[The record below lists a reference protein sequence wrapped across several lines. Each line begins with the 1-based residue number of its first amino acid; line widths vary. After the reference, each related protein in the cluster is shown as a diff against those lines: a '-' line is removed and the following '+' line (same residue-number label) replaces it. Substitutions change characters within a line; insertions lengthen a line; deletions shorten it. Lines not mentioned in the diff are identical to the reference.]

1 MIFGNADDEIE
12 RGASFASGDR
22 IENPATWTE
31 IADATWNS
39 IKLGGEVFSGQ
50 TAREHAYDQRID
62 QIFEATG
69 QRRQNPM
76 RTFKRVLEGNDLAY
90 YRDEEEEVR
99 FSQWLRDLEQQF
111 PDQRGIIRADVSIAD
126 DAHAL
131 VRSAEVREQELWDRT
146 PGWGKYLP
154 YLGSSLIAAATD
166 PVNIATAGVGPW
178 GLTGTGVKAI
188 VWQGIKS
195 GIANAVVEAGV
206 QPFVQSWRAEAGLD
220 HGYGQAAAQVAA
232 AAGFG
237 FIADAGVRGLYR
249 GARRAV
255 GHEPVLDD
263 AGAVAGWRSP
273 LDGLE
278 AAARGRPE
286 ADPLRRAAEGDS
298 AALAEVAH
306 ASGLAGDP
314 AVRGGLQALDVE
326 RAHPAPAGIAAP
338 EHARA
343 VADGTRIAA
352 GESAL
357 APGAALPSEVTVTDE
372 RLAEIL
378 ARDPM
383 ELAGEIRARPELLQE
398 GLPWSDGRLRQAA
411 MLARLDETAWAKVVA
426 GEISPRVAAAV
437 AEHVPD
443 PGRHLEVARQVVAQS
458 PRTDAEVRAALSEA
472 AAAPRSPEAHTLMA
486 GAEPPKDVAPG
497 RLVDDPH
504 GADGAAHL
512 EELRARHASRRGAAA
527 REAGAAHVDD
537 PATPSLRELEAAI
550 AEAQGK
556 VPPKTQI
563 RFFADK
569 SELPPHTAAKAA
581 EAEASTG
588 GTVEGITD
596 PMGNIWIA
604 QAALDPRGVLSEEV
618 VHALVKREV
627 IKEAELDV
635 LSDLARRSAL
645 YDRAAYERAYAG
657 TPDLAR
663 ALREED
669 AAHVYAAWKTGRSF
683 GASANAIMR
692 RIFDFLERVRNLWAG
707 RGFRSAEGVMRAI
720 DSGAMARRT
729 RPPVGSN
736 GGERFSLR
744 TSSSAQLRVDMLAAA
759 RNADAKAKA
768 QAERVALLDE
778 EVRVRNE
785 GFVTG
790 FRDARGQA
798 DPVKALAYLL
808 EHHGEG
814 HVPEG
819 FPTGGVAGVAKAL
832 EGRWKSELEAL
843 LHEFRPKF
851 VSGKTANM
859 ARLENVMA
867 ELSGRGTGDAAAK
880 AFADAWRVL
889 SDRVRQEAN
898 AAGADIPKLV
908 DWWLPQVHDRA
919 AMIEAGKDKWL
930 AAIEPLLDVP
940 RILRENRDRASVATH
955 SAAEREFRAKADAID
970 AERKQ
975 ARADVKKDL
984 EGKLEAHAEDTKAAR
999 QDLMQDLPDAIKT
1012 LNEARRREIEQA
1024 RSLRDQQVAAAAA
1037 AERGVFKERFGRA
1050 KAEIDR
1056 AYDAE
1061 IAKTEREHARLVKA
1075 FDRKVKADK
1084 TALEKEL
1091 AKERLERV
1099 REIEE
1104 KARDRLT
1111 VAAEERD
1118 AVIAHGD
1125 PMTVARLREI
1135 LSRIYDKKI
1144 ADGRGSFD
1152 PTAPFEGVTGQRKGQ
1167 GSYIDHREES
1177 RFLHFKD
1184 DRAWLEYQAEF
1195 GGGADPFRAMMQH
1208 LTSMAKEVA
1217 ARQVLGSNPER
1228 EIARLAEYGVKAAA
1242 HARPL
1247 AKLVDEAAARVDVL
1261 GRALLAN
1268 PEPLEAITRQ
1278 MGDALRAIDKL
1289 RAQRRTPSVKM
1300 QGKLQALGDRLRAL
1314 EAERLTL
1321 LQGAV
1326 SKVQGLDAAK
1336 LRVQLDAATE
1346 NLLDL
1351 DTLDVVFPRRGEFTG
1366 IAYSGT
1372 GAEDYARSWVATIE
1386 HMWDA
1391 YTGRMSAPVNFKFA
1405 RRMAALRNLG
1415 VIGRGGS
1422 MVISSMADF
1431 FAGHLARH
1439 FTGTPAARTFVDAMK
1454 QVRSS
1459 NAREMARHGFIAEEY
1474 LHMHNDGA
1482 RQAAAVQGQMWSAYL
1497 ADRTITWQGLG
1508 AVTNVQRRSFASG
1521 VMAHLA
1527 DLTSMSWGELGK
1539 ANRATRRLLERY
1551 GFNAADWDAIRLDGA
1566 GAARKA
1572 DFLSP
1577 KAIEADRGRALADR
1591 FLGMLLMESDFAS
1604 PQSMLRARAALYG
1617 ATRPGTKAGEFIR
1630 TTMQF
1635 KSFAVMWYMLHVERA
1650 LREGISHGKLYG
1662 AAYIGAVASV
1672 MMLGGALVIQLKNMR
1687 SGKDPEPMDGQQFW
1701 MRAMIQGGGLGLIGD
1716 LFASETNRFGGGA
1729 LSTFAGPVFGIID
1742 EAAKP
1747 LADAYRRGSWD
1758 KVPAAAAKTA
1768 ASYVPGS
1775 SLWYFS
1781 LGYQRIVADQLQRM
1795 LDPDAHKAFRRRVQM
1810 QQRDYG
1816 AGFWWAPG
1824 DAAPARGPQM
1834 GAP

>member
-1 MIFGNADDEIE
+1 MIFGKADDAIE
-12 RGASFASGDR
+12 RGASFANGDR
-22 IENPATWTE
+22 IETPASWGELAEATWE
-31 IADATWNS
+31 S
-39 IKLGGEVFSGQ
+39 IKLGGEVFSSQ
-50 TAREHAYDQRID
+50 TALERAYDQRID
-62 QIFEATG
+62 RIFEATG

-76 RTFKRVLEGNDLAY
+76 RVYTRVHDAAGFDYA
-90 YRDEEEEVR
+90 RDVEEEDR
-99 FSQWLRDLEQQF
+99 FADWLRALDEQF
-111 PDQRGIIRADVSIAD
+111 PEKRDVIRAGVPIGD
-126 DAHAL
+126 DARAL
-131 VRSAEVREQELWDRT
+131 ARSAEAREQELWNRT

-154 YLGSSLIAAATD
+154 YIGASLAAGATD
-166 PVNIATAGVGPW
+166 PVNLATSVVGGGPAGVG
-178 GLTGTGVKAI
+178 VKAL
-188 VWQGIKS
+188 VWQGIKA
-195 GIANAVVEAGV
+195 GIANGAVEAGM

-220 HGYGQAAAQVAA
+220 YGFRPAASQVAA
-232 AAGFG
+232 AVGFG
-237 FIADAGVRGLYR
+237 FLADAGVRGLYR

-263 AGAVAGWRSP
+263 AGAVTGWRSP

-278 AAARGRPE
+278 AAARARPE
-286 ADPLRRAAEGDS
+286 ADPLRRAAEGDD
-298 AALAEVAH
+298 AALADVAR
-306 ASGLAGDP
+306 ATGLADDP

-326 RAHPAPAGIAAP
+326 RAHPAPEGIAAA

-343 VADGTRIAA
+343 VADGTRVAA

-357 APGAALPSEVTVTDE
+357 APGSALPSEVTVSDE
-372 RLAEIL
+372 RLAEVL
-378 ARDPM
+378 ARDPLD
-383 ELAGEIRARPELLQE
+383 LAGEIRARPELLQE

-411 MLARLDETAWAKVVA
+411 MLARLDEAAWSKVVA

-437 AEHVPD
+437 AEYVPD
-443 PGRHLEVARQVVAQS
+443 PARHLEVARQVAAQS
-458 PRTDAEVRAALSEA
+458 PRTEADLRMALSDA
-472 AAAPRSPEAHTLMA
+472 AAAPRSPEAHTVMA
-486 GAEPPKDVAPG
+486 GAEPPKDAAPG
-497 RLVDDPH
+497 RLVDDPY

-512 EELRARHASRRGAAA
+512 EELRARHASRRGTAA
-527 REAGAAHVDD
+527 RETGAAHADD
-537 PATPSLRELEAAI
+537 PAAPSLRELEAAI

-556 VPPKTQI
+556 VPAGVTI
-563 RFFADK
+563 RSYADRG
-569 SELPPHTAAKAA
+569 ELPPRAADAA
-581 EAEASTG
+581 LEAEARAG
-588 GTVEGITD
+588 GTVEGLTD
-596 PMGNIWIA
+596 DAGNIWVA
-604 QAALDPRGVLSEEV
+604 QAALDPRGVLNDEV
-618 VHALVKREV
+618 VHALVRHGVLTEG
-627 IKEAELDV
+627 ELGI
-635 LSDLARRSAL
+635 LSDLAKKSAL
-645 YDRAAYERAYAG
+645 YDRAAYERVYADA
-657 TPDLAR
+657 PDRMR
-663 ALREED
+663 ALAEED
-669 AAHVYAAWKTGRSF
+669 AAHVYAAWKAGRSF
-683 GASANAIMR
+683 GASANAILR
-692 RIFDFLERVRNLWAG
+692 RISDFLERVRNLLAG
-707 RGFRSAEGVMRAI
+707 RGFKSAAGVLHGI
-720 DSGAMARRT
+720 DSGKIARRA
-729 RPPVGSN
+729 GADQ
-736 GGERFSLR
+736 GGGARFSLR
-744 TSSSAQLRVDMLAAA
+744 TSSAAQLRVDMLAAA

-851 VSGKTANM
+851 LSGKTANM

-930 AAIEPLLDVP
+930 AAIEPRLDVP
-940 RILRENRDRASVATH
+940 RILRENRDKASVATV
-955 SAAEREFRAKADAID
+955 SAAEVDHRAKADAIKAERQQQRATVD
-970 AERKQ
+970 AE
-975 ARADVKKDL
+975 
-984 EGKLEAHAEDTKAAR
+984 LEAKLKAQAEAAKAAR
-999 QDLMQDLPDAIKT
+999 QDLMDDLPEATKT
-1012 LNEARRREIEQA
+1012 LNEARRHEIDQA
-1024 RSLRDQQVAAAAA
+1024 RSLRDQQVAAAPP
-1037 AERGVFKERFGRA
+1037 AERAVIKERFGRA

-1061 IAKTEREHARLVKA
+1061 IAKAGREHARLVKA

-1084 TALEKEL
+1084 AALEKDL
-1091 AKERLERV
+1091 AKERLERM

-1104 KARDRLT
+1104 TARDRLT

-1144 ADGRGSFD
+1144 SDGRGSVD
-1152 PTAPFEGVTGQRKGQ
+1152 PTAPFDGVTGQRKGQ

-1195 GGGADPFRAMMQH
+1195 GGGSDPFRAMMQH

-1261 GRALLAN
+1261 GRALLAD

-1278 MGDALRAIDKL
+1278 MSDALRAIDKL
-1289 RAQRRTPSVKM
+1289 RAQRRNPSAKM
-1300 QGKLQALGDRLRAL
+1300 QSKLQALGDRLREL

-1321 LQGAV
+1321 LQGAAA
-1326 SKVQGLDAAK
+1326 KVQGLDAAK

-1351 DTLDVVFPRRGEFTG
+1351 DTLDVMFPRRGEFTG
-1366 IAYSGT
+1366 TAYSGT

-1415 VIGRGGS
+1415 IIGRGGS

-1454 QVRSS
+1454 QLRSS

-1508 AVTNVQRRSFASG
+1508 AITNVQRRSFSSG

-1527 DLTSMSWGELGK
+1527 DLTGKSWGELGK

-1551 GFNAADWDAIRLDGA
+1551 GFNAADWDAIRLDGN

-1577 KAIEADRGRALADR
+1577 KAIEADRGRVLADR

-1635 KSFAVMWYMLHVERA
+1635 KTFAVMWYMLHVERA
-1650 LREGISHGKLYG
+1650 LREGVSHGKLYG
-1662 AAYIGAVASV
+1662 AAYVGAVASV

-1758 KVPAAAAKTA
+1758 KVPANAAKTA
-1768 ASYVPGS
+1768 ASYMPGS

-1781 LGYQRIVADQLQRM
+1781 LGYQRIVADQLQRA

-1810 QQRDYG
+1810 QERDYG

-1824 DAAPARGPQM
+1824 DATPARRPQM
-1834 GAP
+1834 GR